1 MKKRTKR
8 LLTVM
13 TAATMTFGSIALVP
27 ASAAAVK
34 SESVA
39 VQSGTTGDCTW
50 TLDDDGTLTVS
61 GNGEMGGYGYY
72 QWDNAKKV
80 IINEGVTAIGENEF
94 FACYDL
100 ESVSIPSSVKTINKL
115 AFALDE
121 KLTDVTISEGV
132 TFIGNGAFYECKSL
146 TSISLPKSV
155 KTIELG
161 AFSRSGL
168 KSLIIPECVK
178 SLECV
183 SGCENLTDVLV
194 PAGVTDFSNY
204 VFYNNRNG
212 LIIYTPNGS
221 YAQSRAE
228 DLGIEVLEPEDYPQD
243 FSWTLDE
250 DGTLTV
256 SGKGNMQFGENGK
269 APWGTDIKKVIV
281 KDGITAIRSNAFTNC
296 RNLTEVTIP
305 NSVKA
310 IGSGAFSGCSALT
323 SVNLP
328 NGLNAIKSSAFQG
341 CSRLREVTVPDSV
354 KAIESGA
361 FSDCSALTSVNLP
374 DGLKAIKSSTF
385 LNCLRLSDVAIPG
398 SVKTIEYCAFDGCKG
413 LKTLTFSDGVTE
425 IGDYAFRGSESLTRV
440 IIPSTVTSI
449 GTEAFFNSLCPP
461 TVYGEKGSYVQT
473 YADENDLYF
482 EPIENYPALSWSVDD
497 NGVLTIS
504 GNTPMDNYY
513 NYFRAPQARTAPWG
527 KDVTAVVIKD
537 GVKSIGNYAFYNC
550 QKLKS
555 ITIPD
560 SVTCIGDWAFGG
572 CISLTTITL
581 PDSITEIG
589 YGAFYN
595 SGLKHL
601 TIPDGVTEIF
611 NFTFDRCP
619 DLETVILPETV
630 TRIGE
635 MFNYDY
641 ESHTKLLIPESV
653 VSIADECSFTNKR
666 QSILGYEDSYAQR
679 FATEHDIPFEAV
691 TKGDLNF
698 DGTTTIEDATQ
709 MQKSLAEFSGV
720 PSAENSAVIKLADV
734 NGDGKFSIRDVT
746 EMQRHLAEL

>member
-13 TAATMTFGSIALVP
+13 TAAMMTFGSIALVP

-94 FACYDL
+94 YACYDL

-183 SGCENLTDVLV
+183 GGCENLTDVLV

-328 NGLNAIKSSAFQG
+328 NGLNAIKSS
-341 CSRLREVTVPDSV
+341 
-354 KAIESGA
+354 
-361 FSDCSALTSVNLP
+361 
-374 DGLKAIKSSTF
+374 TF

-449 GTEAFFNSLCPP
+449 GTGAFFNSLCPP

-473 YADENDLYF
+473 YADENYLYF

-504 GNTPMDNYY
+504 GNTQ
-513 NYFRAPQARTAPWG
+513 NYFSGPQARTAPWG

-653 VSIADECSFTNKR
+653 VSIADEGSFTNKR

>member
-100 ESVSIPSSVKTINKL
+100 ESVSIPSSVKTINEL

-183 SGCENLTDVLV
+183 GGCENLTDVLV

-204 VFYNNRNG
+204 VFCNNRNG

-328 NGLNAIKSSAFQG
+328 NGLKAIKSSA
-341 CSRLREVTVPDSV
+341 
-354 KAIESGA
+354 
-361 FSDCSALTSVNLP
+361 
-374 DGLKAIKSSTF
+374 F

-449 GTEAFFNSLCPP
+449 GTGAFFNSLCRP

-473 YADENDLYF
+473 YADENYLYF

-504 GNTPMDNYY
+504 GNTQ
-513 NYFRAPQARTAPWG
+513 NYFSGPQARTAPWG

-537 GVKSIGNYAFYNC
+537 GVKSIGDYAFYNC

-560 SVTCIGDWAFGG
+560 SVTCIGDGAFEG

>member
-94 FACYDL
+94 YACYDL

-183 SGCENLTDVLV
+183 GGCENLTDVLV

-328 NGLNAIKSSAFQG
+328 NGLNAIKSS
-341 CSRLREVTVPDSV
+341 
-354 KAIESGA
+354 
-361 FSDCSALTSVNLP
+361 
-374 DGLKAIKSSTF
+374 TF

-449 GTEAFFNSLCPP
+449 GTGAFFNSLCPP

-473 YADENDLYF
+473 YADENYLYF

-504 GNTPMDNYY
+504 GNTQ
-513 NYFRAPQARTAPWG
+513 NYFSGPQARTAPWG

-653 VSIADECSFTNKR
+653 VSIADEGSFTNKR

>member
-183 SGCENLTDVLV
+183 GGCENLTDVLV

-204 VFYNNRNG
+204 VFCNNRNG

-328 NGLNAIKSSAFQG
+328 NGLNAIKSSAF
-341 CSRLREVTVPDSV
+341 
-354 KAIESGA
+354 
-361 FSDCSALTSVNLP
+361 
-374 DGLKAIKSSTF
+374 

-473 YADENDLYF
+473 YADENYLYF

-504 GNTPMDNYY
+504 GNTQ
-513 NYFRAPQARTAPWG
+513 NYFSGPQARTAPWG

-537 GVKSIGNYAFYNC
+537 GVKSIGDYAFYNC

-560 SVTCIGDWAFGG
+560 SVTCIGDWAFEG

>member
-183 SGCENLTDVLV
+183 GGCENLTDVLV

-204 VFYNNRNG
+204 VFCNNRNG

-341 CSRLREVTVPDSV
+341 CSRLREV
-354 KAIESGA
+354 
-361 FSDCSALTSVNLP
+361 
-374 DGLKAIKSSTF
+374 
-385 LNCLRLSDVAIPG
+385 AIPG

-504 GNTPMDNYY
+504 GNTPMDNY
-513 NYFRAPQARTAPWG
+513 FSEPQARTAPWG

-653 VSIADECSFTNKR
+653 VSIADEGSFTNKR

>member
-94 FACYDL
+94 YACYDL

-194 PAGVTDFSNY
+194 PAGVTDFSKY

-328 NGLNAIKSSAFQG
+328 NGLNAIKSS
-341 CSRLREVTVPDSV
+341 
-354 KAIESGA
+354 
-361 FSDCSALTSVNLP
+361 
-374 DGLKAIKSSTF
+374 TF

-413 LKTLTFSDGVTE
+413 SKTLTFSDGVTE

-482 EPIENYPALSWSVDD
+482 EPIENYPALFSWSVDD

-504 GNTPMDNYY
+504 GNTQ
-513 NYFRAPQARTAPWG
+513 NYFSGPQARTAPWG

-560 SVTCIGDWAFGG
+560 SVTCIGDWAFEG

-653 VSIADECSFTNKR
+653 VSIADEGSFTNKR